1 MPLIRMATLGSNP
14 IRMGASTVAPN
25 IAITCCTPMAAV
37 CGHAS
42 LSSGAITPPWRKTSE
57 DFSVQSNIP
66 ISGSLLVW
74 RDAMGIDG
82 GLQMPADSY
91 AGPGVLLTRAVPA
104 GLSIEFGSLCPS
116 FSGNNM
122 KQQLILAAAALLCTA
137 SFAQAPPGVVAR
149 PSQEANPTASPA
161 ASPAA
166 KAEMKVDAKKGAMP
180 MGAMPMGAGGTM
192 PMGAGA
198 SNSGTAAMGMKAM
211 DTNGDGMISKKE
223 WDAYH
228 SSMWSRMKSKKGMMP
243 MADVEAMM
251 KGGPN

>member
-1 MPLIRMATLGSNP
+1 
-14 IRMGASTVAPN
+14 
-25 IAITCCTPMAAV
+25 
-37 CGHAS
+37 
-42 LSSGAITPPWRKTSE
+42 
-57 DFSVQSNIP
+57 
-66 ISGSLLVW
+66 
-74 RDAMGIDG
+74 
-82 GLQMPADSY
+82 
-91 AGPGVLLTRAVPA
+91 
-104 GLSIEFGSLCPS
+104 
-116 FSGNNM
+116 M
-122 KQQLILAAAALLCTA
+122 KHQLILAAAALLCTA